1 MNALFRV
8 ISLCFCVIQW
18 PFCTDNSRSSFVRLF
33 IIKNLFFALMLNGA
47 FVFTSLALDKLST
60 FLPFLSSKARGGLRL
75 LSSSVRRV
83 VVVGIGFGMFALRA
97 RHTNRIPSNLELW
110 NRFSAS
116 KSASS
121 VL

>member
-1 MNALFRV
+1 M
-8 ISLCFCVIQW
+8 
-18 PFCTDNSRSSFVRLF
+18 
-33 IIKNLFFALMLNGA
+33 KNLFFALMLNGA

-60 FLPFLSSKARGGLRL
+60 FLPFLSSKARGGLRS
-75 LSSSVRRV
+75 LSSSVRRGGVVVVEEVEV

-116 KSASS
+116 KSASF

>member
-1 MNALFRV
+1 M
-8 ISLCFCVIQW
+8 
-18 PFCTDNSRSSFVRLF
+18 
-33 IIKNLFFALMLNGA
+33 KNLFFALMLNGA

-60 FLPFLSSKARGGLRL
+60 FLPFLSSKSRGGLRL
-75 LSSSVRRV
+75 LSSSVRRLVV

>member
-1 MNALFRV
+1 M
-8 ISLCFCVIQW
+8 
-18 PFCTDNSRSSFVRLF
+18 
-33 IIKNLFFALMLNGA
+33 KNLFFALMLNGA
-47 FVFTSLALDKLST
+47 FVFTSLALDKFST
-60 FLPFLSSKARGGLRL
+60 FLPFLSSKARRGLGL

-83 VVVGIGFGMFALRA
+83 VVVVVVGRGFGMFALRA

>member
-1 MNALFRV
+1 M
-8 ISLCFCVIQW
+8 
-18 PFCTDNSRSSFVRLF
+18 
-33 IIKNLFFALMLNGA
+33 KNLFFALMLNGA

-83 VVVGIGFGMFALRA
+83 GVVVVVVVGIGFGMFALRA

-116 KSASS
+116 KSASF